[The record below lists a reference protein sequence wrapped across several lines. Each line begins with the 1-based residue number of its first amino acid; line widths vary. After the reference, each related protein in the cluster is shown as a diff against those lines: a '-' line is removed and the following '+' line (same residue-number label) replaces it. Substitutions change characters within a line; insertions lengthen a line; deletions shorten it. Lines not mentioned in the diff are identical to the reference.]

1 MAIRSFWRSTIG
13 KKVVMAVTGLMLVGF
28 VVGHMVSNLLVFQ
41 GPEAIDGYAVSLREF
56 GPLLWVA
63 RIGLLLAA
71 ILHIVAAAQLTR
83 LRSVA
88 RPVGYEKL
96 EPQVSTFGARTIRVG
111 GVILALFIV
120 FHLLHLTIG
129 TVHPDFRDVQPFH
142 NMMVGFQVWWVVAI
156 YMIAMVFLG
165 LHLYHGVWS
174 AFRSLGVSRATFHPL
189 RRRAALVLAVIVW
202 LGFSIIP
209 VAIIAGVIR

>member
-96 EPQVSTFGARTIRVG
+96 DPQVSTLGARTIRIG
-111 GVILALFIV
+111 GVVLALFIV

-129 TVHPDFRDVQPFH
+129 TVHPDFRELQPFH
-142 NMMVGFQVWWVVAI
+142 NMMVGFQYWWVVAI
-156 YMIAMVFLG
+156 YLIAMVFLG

-174 AFRSLGVSRATFHPL
+174 SFRSLGVSRATFHPL
-189 RRRAALVLAVIVW
+189 RRRAALALAVIVW

-209 VAIIAGVIR
+209 VAIIAGVLR